1 METKTKNELITEG
14 SAKKTRVLVV
24 DSDLE
29 GRSSLAIQSLK
40 EKFGDDVILVTPQ
53 QAVEQEIPL
62 DEFANIPRMKITA
75 PPIMPMMISVTPPNG
90 KEKRRARRK
99 QERSKAR
106 LR

>member
-1 METKTKNELITEG
+1 MENETEIELITGG

-24 DSDLE
+24 DSDLD

-40 EKFGDDVILVTPQ
+40 EKFGDDIILVTPQ
-53 QAVEQEIPL
+53 QAIEQEIPL
-62 DEFANIPRMKITA
+62 DDFANIPRMKITA
-75 PPIMPMMISVTPPNG
+75 PPIMPMMISGTPPTG

-106 LR
+106 WR